1 MRVKKVVGCKE
12 KRVYNDQK
20 TLDIYNVSICG
31 DGADGDE
38 KWLVSTL
45 EEQTKKTCAK
55 TLGLLAPPSDI
66 EVQEECIQM
75 EEIEMQH
82 RIH

>member
-1 MRVKKVVGCKE
+1 M
-12 KRVYNDQK
+12 
-20 TLDIYNVSICG
+20 SM
-31 DGADGDE
+31 
-38 KWLVSTL
+38 L
-45 EEQTKKTCAK
+45 EGQTKKTCAEH